1 MHVKRLVLVLLLLTP
16 LMVGSTPT
24 ITGVHKLPVSD
35 TTSPAR
41 IGKWKYTP
49 TVVVCSGAPVT
60 VKAITEAVKWWKQ
73 QGHPFFN
80 TVSADD
86 PLGKCQAEYPEGFIT
101 IHIGNQQMFTA
112 DDLMAETHFCLDE
125 DTQQI
130 TWAKVFLKSAPL
142 ERIVEHELGHAL
154 GFMHTM
160 RAGHMMYPTWLRGG
174 WGDSGL
180 ESTAPVVARPLK

>member
-1 MHVKRLVLVLLLLTP
+1 MKRLALVLLLLTP
-16 LMVGSTPT
+16 LLVGSAP
-24 ITGVHKLPVSD
+24 IVSGVQKLPASD
-35 TTSPAR
+35 STHPPR
-41 IGKWKYTP
+41 IGQWKYTP

-60 VKAITEAVKWWKQ
+60 VKAVEQAVVWWKLH
-73 QGHPFFN
+73 GHPFFG
-80 TVSADD
+80 TVGTDD

-101 IHIGNQQMFTA
+101 IHVGKQQMFT
-112 DDLMAETHFCLDE
+112 DGDELAETHFYVDE
-125 DTQQI
+125 ETQQI
-130 TWAKVFLKSAPL
+130 SWAKVFLKSAPL

-174 WGDSGL
+174 WGDRGL